1 MPRGVDG
8 VSAYY
13 AHAEGATLPA
23 ESAEDGTGLCILH
36 RVIHMQLGNRAGV
49 NNPRKSGQ
57 RKTTRHVKRRSNAM
71 GHTNYKMPRGGGAP
85 AYTNAHARPPELARY
100 ISATANWALDTEF
113 ATPRQPGVKDGLP
126 TSDINPDASEPVNI
140 ITVNDRY
147 LGYPYIEYLLREKG
161 PD

>member
-1 MPRGVDG
+1 M
-8 VSAYY
+8 SAYY